1 MAKATNPKGK
11 KVKKESVFSGSGFVI
26 LVCFIVAVLVYFF
39 IYGNPSNF
47 VGDDPNNH
55 PLDGNFFGL
64 IYKGGAVVPVIQTLL
79 LTVLVLSVERF
90 FALNKAKGKGSLT
103 QFAINIKNAL
113 SQGDLATAKT
123 ICDKQKGSVA
133 NVVTSALDKYAV
145 VEKDNT
151 LSKEQKVLSIQKE
164 VEEATALELPMMS
177 QNLPVIATITTLGTL
192 LGLLGT
198 VIGMIR
204 SFAAM
209 AGAGGTDSLALS
221 QGISEALINTAF
233 GIATGALAV
242 ISYNLFTSK
251 IDNITYCIDE
261 VGFSIVQSY
270 AANH

>member
-1 MAKATNPKGK
+1 MANK
-11 KVKKESVFSGSGFVI
+11 KNKKNRKNSAFSGSGLVI
-26 LVCFIVAVLVYFF
+26 LACLIVAVCVYHF
-39 IYGNPSNF
+39 IYGNPANF
-47 VGDDPNNH
+47 VNGDPNNH

-64 IYKGGAVVPVIQTLL
+64 IYKGGVVVPIIQTLL

-90 FALNKAKGKGSLT
+90 FALGKAKGKGSLT
-103 QFAINIKNAL
+103 KFAIDIKEAL
-113 SQGDLATAKT
+113 GKGDIAAAKA

-133 NVVTSALDKYAV
+133 NVVTSALDKYAE
-145 VEKDNT
+145 VEKDKT
-151 LSKEQKVLSIQKE
+151 LSKEQQVLAIQKE
-164 VEEATALELPMMS
+164 VEESTALELPMLS

-204 SFAAM
+204 SFASM
-209 AGAGGTDSLALS
+209 AGEGGTDSLALS

-242 ISYNLFTSK
+242 ISYNFYTSK
-251 IDNITYCIDE
+251 IDSITYCIDE
-261 VGFSIVQSY
+261 VGFTIVQSF

>member
-1 MAKATNPKGK
+1 MAKVATPQGK
-11 KVKKESVFSGSGFVI
+11 KAKKGSGFSGAGLVI
-26 LVCFIVAVLVYFF
+26 LACLIVAICIYKF
-39 IYGNPSNF
+39 IYGNPDNF
-47 VGDDPNNH
+47 LNGDPNNH

-64 IYKGGAVVPVIQTLL
+64 IYKGGVVVPIIQTLL

-103 QFAINIKNAL
+103 KFALDIKAAL
-113 SQGDLATAKT
+113 GKGDIAAAKT

-133 NVVTSALDKYAV
+133 NVVTSALDKYAD
-145 VEKDNT
+145 VEKDET
-151 LSKEQKVLSIQKE
+151 LTKEQKVLSIQKE
-164 VEEATALELPMMS
+164 VEESTALELPMLS

-192 LGLLGT
+192 MGLLGT

-204 SFAAM
+204 SFASM

-242 ISYNLFTSK
+242 ISYNFFTSK
-251 IDNITYCIDE
+251 IDSITYCIDE
-261 VGFSIVQSY
+261 VGFTIVQSY